1 MEKRILLLMKKL
13 RLRMRLK
20 SSKSK
25 EIKTRR
31 LTMKTLYISLSTLRV
46 MATEDVVEGVEAIKA
61 FKADAMDQALET
73 AVIDAKET
81 TNHN

>member
-1 MEKRILLLMKKL
+1 MMKKL
-13 RLRMRLK
+13 RLRVRLK
-20 SSKSK
+20 SNKSK
-25 EIKTRR
+25 EIKTRT

-46 MATEDVVEGVEAIKA
+46 MATEDVVEGVEAIEA
-61 FKADAMDQALET
+61 FRAEAMDQALET